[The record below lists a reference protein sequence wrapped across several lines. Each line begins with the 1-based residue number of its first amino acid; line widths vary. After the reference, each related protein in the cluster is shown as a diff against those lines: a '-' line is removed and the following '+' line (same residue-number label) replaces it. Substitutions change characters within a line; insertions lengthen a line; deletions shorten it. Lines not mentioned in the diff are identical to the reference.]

1 MRELQITPH
10 DEGQR
15 LDRFL
20 QRQLPEAG
28 KGFFYKM
35 LRKKNITLNG
45 KKAEGNE
52 RLRAGDTVRL
62 FFSEETLQKLGHS
75 GTGRPGIPDP
85 AAAQQ
90 AAVFLRDK
98 GGETSYAR
106 SVQKAVEGMENNGGY
121 FFLSEHPDRVILETE
136 DLLIIDKPAGVL
148 SQKAEPGDISL
159 VEMVR
164 TYLAGKGELTEES
177 GRSYMPGVV
186 NRLDRNTSGLVIA
199 AKTLPAARELSA
211 CLKERTLEKYYYA
224 LVKGSISEDERTDAW
239 LVKDE
244 KTRKVT
250 VSRDAVPGAAHIQT
264 AWKILARG
272 RDCTLLEV
280 HLITGKTHQIR
291 AHLAF
296 IGHPLA
302 GDVKYGFGTWN
313 AELRRTTGLDR
324 PFLHACRLRFPDH
337 LPYLKEMEGR
347 EVEAPLPEGL
357 RRTMQS
363 LGMGRDALTAS
374 RT

>member
-45 KKAEGNE
+45 RKAEGSE
-52 RLRAGDTVRL
+52 RLRDGDTVRL

-75 GTGRPGIPDP
+75 ASGRPGVTDQ

-90 AAVFLRDK
+90 AAVFLRP
-98 GGETSYAR
+98 ER
-106 SVQKAVEGMENNGGY
+106 I
-121 FFLSEHPDRVILETE
+121 ILETA

-148 SQKAEPGDISL
+148 SQKAEPSDVSL

-164 TYLAGKGELTEES
+164 AYLAGKGELTEES
-177 GRSYMPGVV
+177 GRAYMPGVV

-211 CLKERTLEKYYYA
+211 CLKDRSLEKYYYA
-224 LVKGSISEDERTDAW
+224 LVKGSIEEQEITDAW

-244 KTRKVT
+244 AARKVS
-250 VSRDAVPGAAHIQT
+250 VSCTAVPGAAHIQT
-264 AWKILARG
+264 AWRPIARG
-272 RDCTLLEV
+272 ADCTLLEV

-302 GDVKYGFGTWN
+302 GDVKYGVGTWN
-313 AELRRTTGLDR
+313 KELRKRSGLER
-324 PFLHACRLRFPDH
+324 PFLHACRLRFPGH
-337 LPYLKEMEGR
+337 LTYLKDMEGK
-347 EVEAPLPEGL
+347 EAEAPLPEDLLKTLDSMGIDRQIP
-357 RRTMQS
+357 RRRWSPS
-363 LGMGRDALTAS
+363 L
-374 RT
+374 